1 MKYVTRIQTLDGT
14 LFEDKHMARNH
25 AERRYG
31 DALCKLA
38 RGLLEL
44 KYTQTTEYLDE
55 NLDAFVELH
64 QLKTDIPLES
74 SND

>member
-1 MKYVTRIQTLDGT
+1 
-14 LFEDKHMARNH
+14 MARNH